1 MTALKAVYLPLL
13 IAFNLNFF
21 PAKAQEK
28 PNILFILTDDLGY
41 TDLGSYGNLFNET
54 PNIDSLAQGGVRFTE
69 AYTASP
75 VCSPSRVALLTG
87 IHPARVGLTN
97 FLVGKRTDENSSID
111 PPENWTLGLDGAYVT
126 LAEYLSDQ
134 GYQTG
139 FVGKWHLGNKE
150 GQNPWEQGFDFSRM
164 ISKNGLDYYNYSI
177 AEDGFEKLFEDDGT
191 YYLTDRLTDYGQ
203 EFLEKQKDDKPFF
216 LFMSYSAPHVLLIPR
231 SDKLGKYL
239 WKYEEFN
246 GKYNPSYAA
255 MIESVDD
262 GVGAL
267 VQSLE
272 SRGMLE
278 NTLVIFTS
286 DNGGVG
292 LPELGPIPTNLEPL
306 RAWKGHNFEGGVR
319 VPAIIYWKGKFEP
332 GRIIEDYFTNSDYF
346 ATIRDLIENGEIY
359 EDGQSLLPI
368 INGSNEP
375 SDRALFWHYPHFSN
389 QLGIPSAAIRKGD
402 WKLIYF
408 FESGEKELYNL
419 KEDISEGK
427 NQSNAEM
434 EIRDELWSL
443 LKNWLIE
450 TNAPLPISKETGKP
464 VVLSE

>member
-1 MTALKAVYLPLL
+1 MPSLNPFSFALFLFLTLTLFSV
-13 IAFNLNFF
+13 
-21 PAKAQEK
+21 KAQEK

-41 TDLGSYGNLFNET
+41 TDLGSYGNPYNET
-54 PNIDSLAQGGVRFTE
+54 PNIDSLAHGGIRFTQ

-97 FLVGKRTDENSSID
+97 FLVGRRTNENSSID
-111 PPENWTLGLDGAYVT
+111 PPQDWTLGLAGNYLT
-126 LAEYLSDQ
+126 LAEYLKGQ

-150 GQNPWEQGFDFSRM
+150 SQNPWKQGFDFSRM

-177 AEDGFEKLFEDDGT
+177 AEDGFENQFEDDAS
-191 YYLTDRLTDYGQ
+191 YYLTDRLTDYGL
-203 EFLEKQKDDKPFF
+203 EFLEDQKREKPFF

-278 NTLVIFTS
+278 NTMVFFTS

-319 VPAIIYWKGKFEP
+319 VPAIIYWKGKFAS
-332 GRIIEDYFTNSDYF
+332 GRVIEDYFSNLDYF
-346 ATIRDLIENGEIY
+346 ATIRDLLENENNY

-368 INGSNEP
+368 IEERSESSN
-375 SDRALFWHYPHFSN
+375 RAIFWHYPHFSN
-389 QLGIPSAAIRKGD
+389 QLGVPSAAVRRGD

-408 FESGEKELYNL
+408 FENGEKELYNL
-419 KEDISEGK
+419 NLDISEER
-427 NQSNAEM
+427 NLAHTET
-434 EIRDELWSL
+434 EIRKELWSM

-450 TNAPLPISKETGKP
+450 TNAPLPISKESGKP
-464 VVLSE
+464 VVF